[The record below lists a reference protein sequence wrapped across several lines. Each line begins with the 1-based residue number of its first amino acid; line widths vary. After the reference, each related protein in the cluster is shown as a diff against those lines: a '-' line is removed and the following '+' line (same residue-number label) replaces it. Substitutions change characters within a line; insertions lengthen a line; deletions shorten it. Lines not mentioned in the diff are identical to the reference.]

1 MLFSTSLNLVNS
13 GIDQSPETLDEN
25 QIQFHSQIDPSGW
38 TLSPNSGS
46 HLGGDEITITG
57 SDLSSFFEPPAPPA
71 WQMFTVDTLDCTSAL
86 AVDSND
92 KLHIA
97 YFDNG
102 NSNLKFAT
110 NSTGSWNDFTIDNT
124 GSLGHYP
131 SIDVDSNDAVHISY
145 LVHPQATPGA
155 EVLLMQEG
163 E

>member
-1 MLFSTSLNLVNS
+1 MKLQLPVLISLPL
-13 GIDQSPETLDEN
+13 L
-25 QIQFHSQIDPSGW
+25 
-38 TLSPNSGS
+38 
-46 HLGGDEITITG
+46 
-57 SDLSSFFEPPAPPA
+57 EPPAPPA
-71 WQMFTVDTLDCTSAL
+71 WQMFTVDTGQVGLYSAL

-145 LVHPQATPGA
+145 LAGLQTPS
-155 EVLLMQEG
+155 MQPILGRMEQKCC
-163 E
+163 